1 MLREHSKTMSA
12 KRVKAEDFLNNLPL
26 FKQLGSDEIRRIAA
40 GVTEIEAPRGSTLFQ
55 RGDPCL
61 GFHIVVYGQVKL
73 ALPTP
78 QGSEKVV
85 ELIGPGQSF
94 GEAVMFLDK
103 PYMVTAETLA
113 DSKLLHVAKETVSAE
128 IDRDPRF
135 ARRMIAG
142 LSRRLHE
149 LMTDL
154 EMVRLHTG
162 VQRVAGYLLRHLP
175 EEDEAPAPRVIL
187 PAKKSIIASRLHLT
201 PEHFSR
207 TLHGLCEAGL
217 IEVEGRS
224 VLVLDIGRLR
234 ACAGN

>member
-1 MLREHSKTMSA
+1 MPA
-12 KRVKAEDFLNNLPL
+12 KRVKAEDFLNNSPL

-78 QGSEKVV
+78 HGSEKVV
-85 ELIGPGQSF
+85 ELMGPGQSF

-103 PYMVTAETLA
+103 PYMVTAETLV

-154 EMVRLHTG
+154 EMVRLQTG
-162 VQRVAGYLLRHLP
+162 AQRVAGYLLRHLP
-175 EEDEAPAPRVIL
+175 EEDDGAAAPRVIL
-187 PAKKSIIASRLHLT
+187 PAKKSIIASRLHFT

-207 TLHGLCEAGL
+207 TLHELCEAGL